1 MGVADCADVYCRMR
15 VYECKY
21 FLEIIFLFLRKPLLG
36 FYSVE
41 LNTGEISLLRRDLSS
56 VQFVKL
62 ILQGGSSSFFFIQRK
77 PHFPEIA

>member
-21 FLEIIFLFLRKPLLG
+21 FLEIISLFLRKPLLG

-56 VQFVKL
+56 V
-62 ILQGGSSSFFFIQRK
+62 
-77 PHFPEIA
+77 